1 MSNEQNDNEQ
11 NTDERTGTGLDSP
24 DPVERFNA
32 AATTSRVTV
41 ELPDGRRRVTVKNHE
56 TGEVVE
62 KVLPALD
69 RPFP

>member
-11 NTDERTGTGLDSP
+11 NTDTRTGTGLDSS

-56 TGEVVE
+56 TGEVTE
-62 KVLPALD
+62 RVLPALD